1 MLLIKILFF
10 ICLLIISLLIIRKI
24 DLSLNKRILE
34 VQGNEEF
41 LKKKFK
47 RLELKISS
55 SYKCQSIFEKR
66 RKKLKQAGNPYHL
79 TPFTYYI
86 IKTVPAFIVLL
97 IFMFK
102 NMLLRVD
109 SIILILLIYY
119 LVDILQFIRN
129 KKDNNE
135 IKLDLPKMYDLLSI
149 QDAAGINIGM
159 ALTDLFDV
167 VKNKRLKFRL
177 IELSANIIITK
188 NLETSL
194 DSFMGNFNLP
204 ELESFVI
211 GIKQS
216 QKTGAS
222 KELIENQGEILKEVA
237 VDDKTVEIK
246 NVSIKIS
253 IALIFMFLGISLL
266 IIFSFSKLL
275 GSSLKFLFQ

>member
-1 MLLIKILFF
+1 
-10 ICLLIISLLIIRKI
+10 
-24 DLSLNKRILE
+24 
-34 VQGNEEF
+34 
-41 LKKKFK
+41 
-47 RLELKISS
+47 
-55 SYKCQSIFEKR
+55 
-66 RKKLKQAGNPYHL
+66 
-79 TPFTYYI
+79 
-86 IKTVPAFIVLL
+86 
-97 IFMFK
+97 
-102 NMLLRVD
+102 VD

-119 LVDILQFIRN
+119 LVDILQYVRN

>member
-10 ICLLIISLLIIRKI
+10 VCLLTISFLIVRKI

-47 RLELKISS
+47 RLEFKIGS

-102 NMLLRVD
+102 NMLLRVE
-109 SIILILLIYY
+109 SIALVVILYY
-119 LVDILQFIRN
+119 LVDILQYVRN

-167 VKNKRLKFRL
+167 VKNKRLKLRL

-194 DSFMGNFNLP
+194 DSFMENFNLP

>member
-177 IELSANIIITK
+177 IELSANIIVTK

>member
-1 MLLIKILFF
+1 MLLIRILFF

-47 RLELKISS
+47 RLEFKIGSF
-55 SYKCQSIFEKR
+55 YKCQSIFEKR

-102 NMLLRVD
+102 NMLLRVE
-109 SIILILLIYY
+109 SIALVVILYY
-119 LVDILQFIRN
+119 LVDILQYVRN

-167 VKNKRLKFRL
+167 VKNKRLKLRL

-194 DSFMGNFNLP
+194 DSFMENFNLP

>member
-10 ICLLIISLLIIRKI
+10 VCLLTISFLIVRKI

-47 RLELKISS
+47 RLEFKIGS

-66 RKKLKQAGNPYHL
+66 RKKLKQAGNPYHF

-109 SIILILLIYY
+109 SVVLILLIYY

-177 IELSANIIITK
+177 IELSANIIVTK

>member
-47 RLELKISS
+47 RLESKISS

-97 IFMFK
+97 IFIFK

-119 LVDILQFIRN
+119 LVDILQFVRN

-194 DSFMGNFNLP
+194 DSFMENFNLP

-216 QKTGAS
+216 EKTGAGR
-222 KELIENQGEILKEVA
+222 EMIENQSEIMKEVA

>member
-1 MLLIKILFF
+1 MLLIRILFF

-47 RLELKISS
+47 KLESKISS
-55 SYKCQSIFEKR
+55 SYKCQSVLEKR